1 MLCSRSARLHF
12 LKNGKKERNSW
23 LLFSQPDVRL
33 RRGAL
38 DRYNT
43 GKFLCQSRGSCP
55 IDIQFVLLYK
65 KKDFTLPFF
74 SNQMHVYRYLSKLAK
89 RVTFQVFIWL
99 MHTFYFLFFPV
110 SFKKPLKNLKRMQG
124 ELRILPRAMHVEF
137 YPVDCMKLHLTP
149 WLVIFLM
156 SF

>member
-1 MLCSRSARLHF
+1 ME
-12 LKNGKKERNSW
+12 KKKEIADYYFHN
-23 LLFSQPDVRL
+23 LMFDCVEERL
-33 RRGAL
+33 
-38 DRYNT
+38 
-43 GKFLCQSRGSCP
+43 
-55 IDIQFVLLYK
+55 IDITRVNSCVSLGGHVQLIYNLSFYIKRKILRFLFFQITVLC
-65 KKDFTLPFF
+65 
-74 SNQMHVYRYLSKLAK
+74 MHVYRYLSKLAK